1 MMAKPSWSEID
12 DNLFSYEDG
21 DDNPDHPRKC
31 QTTSDHPDV
40 IAHVFVQKIMS
51 MLKDIENRL
60 FGDVQGY
67 VFTIEFQKQGV
78 PHIHLLIFLKQQFKI
93 CNAKHVNS
101 IVSAQIPDP
110 VAYPLLYA
118 TVTKCM
124 IHGPC
129 GPEFPNA
136 PCMVNRNCSKH
147 YPKDFCAKTHLGE
160 DGYPNMPDQTMVGP
174 ILTLAVRLL
183 TTAMLFHIST
193 KYDCHINVEVCTSLK
208 AIKYIYKY
216 IYKGHDHATVGV
228 FEDIDKILEHIGSH
242 YIGPSEAFWHITE
255 FPMHEEKPSVYC
267 LPVHPPDQQT
277 IYFNNDDD
285 LGEVMDDDATKR
297 LPLLSGLL
305 SIVQSVLQSSIHIL
319 TSSITLFRRKS
330 PESRSHA
337 VKPMSLGGCTLF
349 THL

>member
-67 VFTIEFQKQGV
+67 VFTIEFQKQGL

-228 FEDIDKILEHIGSH
+228 FEDIDKIL
-242 YIGPSEAFWHITE
+242 GPIT
-255 FPMHEEKPSVYC
+255 
-267 LPVHPPDQQT
+267 LVHQRLFGISQNSPC
-277 IYFNNDDD
+277 
-285 LGEVMDDDATKR
+285 MKR
-297 LPLLSGLL
+297 SPL
-305 SIVQSVLQSSIHIL
+305 SIV
-319 TSSITLFRRKS
+319 
-330 PESRSHA
+330 
-337 VKPMSLGGCTLF
+337 CLF
-349 THL
+349 TLQISKLSISTMMMILVKLWMMMPPKDYPY